1 MHAAHLS
8 LITFEF
14 AGQFEPTLKE
24 ESKSQRSLSSYVGP
38 ANQQQNRTERSKWMF
53 PPKAAG

>member
-14 AGQFEPTLKE
+14 TGQFEPTLKE
-24 ESKSQRSLSSYVGP
+24 ELKSQRSLSSYVGP
-38 ANQQQNRTERSKWMF
+38 ANQQQNRRERSKWMF